1 MAANNPG
8 YAYGIDALSKGKE
21 QANFVLNQGTNDNI
35 NVRALSIVI
44 NSGTTLT
51 LQGTQV
57 VVPAGTP
64 LAVSSLAANSIYLR
78 GVPVA
83 AAAPASIDLSNPV
96 LQAAF
101 PSGSIAFFEAGDG
114 VGSSATGY
122 VTVGAGGT
130 LSELHATQGAYLA
143 PVTSVVVSIATTVLS
158 VSYTNKVDTT
168 TGYIRLTR
176 VVF

>member
-1 MAANNPG
+1 MSAG
-8 YAYGIDALSKGKE
+8 YAYGIDALSRGTKT
-21 QANFVLNQGTNDNI
+21 ANFVLNQGSDDNI
-35 NVRALSIVI
+35 NVRALSINI

-78 GVPVA
+78 GVSVA

-101 PSGSIAFFEAGDG
+101 PSGAYCYFECGDG
-114 VGSSATGY
+114 AGSSVTGF
-122 VTVGAGGT
+122 TLVGT
-130 LSELHATQGAYLA
+130 SSVLGAPVKNNGALAA
-143 PVTSVVVSIATTVLS
+143 PVTDVAVTVATSVLSFSFTGKVATT
-158 VSYTNKVDTT
+158 N
-168 TGYIRLTR
+168 GYIRLTR
-176 VVF
+176 VVT

>member
-1 MAANNPG
+1 MSG
-8 YAYGIDALSKGKE
+8 YAYGIDTLSAGTND
-21 QANFVLNQGTNDNI
+21 ANFVVNQGTDLDI
-35 NVRALSIVI
+35 NVRALSILL
-44 NSGTTLT
+44 NSGSTLT
-51 LQGTQV
+51 LQGTSV

-64 LAVSSLAANSIYLR
+64 LAVATLAANSIYLR
-78 GVPVA
+78 GISVA

-122 VTVGAGGT
+122 VSVGAGGT
-130 LSELHATQGAYLA
+130 LSELHATQGAFLA

-158 VSYTNKVDTT
+158 VSYTNKVATT
-168 TGYIRLTR
+168 TGYIKLTR
-176 VVF
+176 VVT

>member
-1 MAANNPG
+1 MSAG
-8 YAYGIDALSKGKE
+8 YAYGIDTLSTGTND
-21 QANFVLNQGTNDNI
+21 ANFVINQGTDADI
-35 NVRALSIVI
+35 NVRARSILL

-51 LQGTQV
+51 LQGTSV

-78 GVPVA
+78 GVSVA

-130 LSELHATQGAYLA
+130 LSALQQTQGALLA
-143 PVTSVVVSIATTVLS
+143 PVTAVVVSIATTVLS
-158 VSYTNKVDTT
+158 VSYTGKVATT

-176 VVF
+176 VVS